1 MEAQWKTG
9 MKAPERSQHSQ
20 PLALSIP
27 PLDTFLIADV
37 CPLFFQVQRQ
47 VADLRVSAPAALGFQ
62 ALVTGL

>member
-9 MKAPERSQHSQ
+9 MKVPGRSQHSQ
-20 PLALSIP
+20 LLALSIP
-27 PLDTFLIADV
+27 SSDTFLIADV

-47 VADLRVSAPAALGFQ
+47 VADPRVSAPAALGSQ